1 MDTTLAGRVAIITG
15 AGTGIG
21 AATAQ
26 EFGRRGMRVVLVGRR
41 EAVIGDVAAR
51 LRADGVNATAIAGDV
66 RDFADQ
72 ARIVAATVERHGR
85 IDIFVANAAVADYG
99 PVDTAD
105 PAVWRDVITTN
116 VLGRA
121 LRRSCRVLPT
131 MYAQGSGHVV
141 IVASGSGRH
150 TYVGEPAYI
159 ASKHATVAFA
169 ECLRLEV
176 APRGLRVTVIEPGL
190 VETPLIHVW
199 EGSDDL
205 VTGVNPADPSRLRSR
220 DRLRHRAAAL
230 MHGLRRSLFG
240 PPVKSSHQVF
250 GHGPTDEGL

>member
-26 EFGRRGMRVVLVGRR
+26 ELGRRGMRVVLVGRR
-41 EAVIGDVAAR
+41 EAVIGEVADR
-51 LRADGVNATAIAGDV
+51 LRSEGVDATAIAADV
-66 RDFADQ
+66 REFADQ
-72 ARIVAATVERHGR
+72 ARVVAATVERHGR
-85 IDIFVANAAVADYG
+85 IDVFVANAAVADYG

-105 PAVWRDVITTN
+105 PAIWHDVITTN
-116 VLGRA
+116 VLGVLYGARA
-121 LRRSCRVLPT
+121 VLPT

-141 IVASGSGRH
+141 IVSSGSGRH

-205 VTGVNPADPSRLRSR
+205 VTGVIPLAPADCARAILYAIEQPPSCTVFEIALRPTS
-220 DRLRHRAAAL
+220 
-230 MHGLRRSLFG
+230 
-240 PPVKSSHQVF
+240 QV
-250 GHGPTDEGL
+250 

>member
-1 MDTTLAGRVAIITG
+1 MDTTLAGRVAVITG

-21 AATAQ
+21 AATA
-26 EFGRRGMRVVLVGRR
+26 EAMGRRGMRVVLVGRR
-41 EAVIGDVAAR
+41 EAVIEEVAGR
-51 LRADGVNATAIAGDV
+51 LRSDGIDATAVAGDV
-66 RDFADQ
+66 REFADQ

-85 IDIFVANAAVADYG
+85 IDVFVANAAVADYG
-99 PVDTAD
+99 PVDAAD

-116 VLGRA
+116 VLGVLYGARA
-121 LRRSCRVLPT
+121 VLPT
-131 MYAQGSGHVV
+131 MYQQGSGHVV
-141 IVASGSGRH
+141 IVSSGSGRH

-205 VTGVNPADPSRLRSR
+205 VPGVTPLDPADCARAILYAIEQPPSCTVFEIALRPTS
-220 DRLRHRAAAL
+220 
-230 MHGLRRSLFG
+230 
-240 PPVKSSHQVF
+240 QV
-250 GHGPTDEGL
+250 

>member
-105 PAVWRDVITTN
+105 PAVWRDVIATN
-116 VLGRA
+116 VLGVLYSARA
-121 LRRSCRVLPT
+121 VLPT

-141 IVASGSGRH
+141 IVSSGSGRH

-169 ECLRLEV
+169 ECLRQEV

-205 VTGVNPADPSRLRSR
+205 VTGVIPLVPADCARAILYAIEQPPSCTVFEIALRPTS
-220 DRLRHRAAAL
+220 
-230 MHGLRRSLFG
+230 
-240 PPVKSSHQVF
+240 QV
-250 GHGPTDEGL
+250 